1 MIFYQVISPKVVTSK
16 KTFYIEDMYENYL
29 IIAHK
34 TIYNSQI
41 IQFSLFLLAA
51 VLNYWTLTHCVAPTL
66 TCTSKNVC
74 YDFFPF
80 FSCNIVPMVG
90 QRRREEGDQRQT
102 VILFCTLTHQV
113 IVDKKICMVRS
124 VYPSTIK
131 PKFDDSR
138 NQLWGLFGSNGLKF
152 SLVIPNIFM
161 PIRRTKYKLI
171 VKLIA

>member
-34 TIYNSQI
+34 TIYHSQN
-41 IQFSLFLLAA
+41 IQFSLSLSAA

-80 FSCNIVPMVG
+80 FSCNIVSMVG
-90 QRRREEGDQRQT
+90 QCRREEGDQRQT

-113 IVDKKICMVRS
+113 IVDK
-124 VYPSTIK
+124 
-131 PKFDDSR
+131 
-138 NQLWGLFGSNGLKF
+138 
-152 SLVIPNIFM
+152 NIVWCVVF
-161 PIRRTKYKLI
+161 THL
-171 VKLIA
+171 L

>member
-34 TIYNSQI
+34 TIYHSQI
-41 IQFSLFLLAA
+41 IQFSLSLSAA

-90 QRRREEGDQRQT
+90 QRRSEEGDQRQT

-113 IVDKKICMVRS
+113 IVDK
-124 VYPSTIK
+124 
-131 PKFDDSR
+131 
-138 NQLWGLFGSNGLKF
+138 
-152 SLVIPNIFM
+152 NIVWCVVF
-161 PIRRTKYKLI
+161 THL
-171 VKLIA
+171 L

>member
-16 KTFYIEDMYENYL
+16 KTVYIEDMYENY
-29 IIAHK
+29 K
-34 TIYNSQI
+34 TIYHSQI
-41 IQFSLFLLAA
+41 IQFSLSLSAV

-113 IVDKKICMVRS
+113 IVDK
-124 VYPSTIK
+124 
-131 PKFDDSR
+131 
-138 NQLWGLFGSNGLKF
+138 
-152 SLVIPNIFM
+152 NIVWCVVF
-161 PIRRTKYKLI
+161 THL
-171 VKLIA
+171 L